1 MKTVIVKLDL
11 LKKTG
16 IIQQNIR
23 KKERKGFTII
33 CNKIKN
39 DFKNSSQ
46 EYDSNMLHLV
56 KQKGFHP
63 CEFITDFEK
72 FKGCV
77 LNIFASLFCMS
88 KRQHLRNREKSFLFH
103 FESSSFLRQSN
114 FNSSSIQ
121 MA

>member
-56 KQKGFHP
+56 KLKGFHP

-77 LNIFASLFCMS
+77 LYIFASLFCIS
-88 KRQHLRNREKSFLFH
+88 KREHL
-103 FESSSFLRQSN
+103 
-114 FNSSSIQ
+114 
-121 MA
+121 